1 MVDFRRVK
9 KLLNEASDLDFKP
22 EKVDNRTVKKH
33 KKEDGE
39 VKEPADKVGGSGKDK
54 GKGKGKA
61 KAKNQDED
69 EAEVEGEDG
78 FEIQQSTDGAG
89 SSSTTKL
96 VKTSGSIEEQK
107 KALIETVFAESE
119 IAPEGGAD
127 QGDMLK
133 LREVYGENACLV
145 ADPGTIR
152 MALTGTRVQASP
164 V

>member
-9 KLLNEASDLDFKP
+9 QLLNEASDLDFKP
-22 EKVDNRTVKKH
+22 EKVDSKTAKKH

-39 VKEPADKVGGSGKDK
+39 VKETAGKVGGPGKDK

-61 KAKNQDED
+61 KATNQDED
-69 EAEVEGEDG
+69 EGDDG
-78 FEIQQSTDGAG
+78 FEIQQNTDGAG

-96 VKTSGSIEEQK
+96 VETSGSIEEQK

-152 MALTGTRVQASP
+152 MALTGTRVQVSH